1 MPKRWR
7 VHPHDAAEIRA
18 LEVSAR
24 VPFVVA
30 QMLICRGIR
39 DATQARTFLEP
50 KLSDL
55 RDPDLMPGVPEAADR
70 LIAAVRDHR
79 KIVVYGDYD
88 VDGMTATSIL
98 MICLRLLG
106 GEVTTYVPHRIDEGY
121 GLNAEALRTLAER
134 GANVVVTVDC
144 GIASIAE
151 ADVARE
157 LGLELIIT
165 DHHMLADRLPS
176 AAAIVHPR
184 LPGTAYPFGELCG
197 AGVAFKLAW
206 AVCQRANQA
215 KKVSDRMRDFLVQA
229 VGLVAL
235 GTVADVVPLIDENRI
250 IVKHG
255 LCSLRHQPTL
265 GMAALL
271 RVTGLD
277 QKSELSAEDIA
288 FTLAPRLNAAGRLGQ
303 ASLGVELLTTD
314 NAERASALAEYL
326 NELNSSRE
334 SLERSIYLAA
344 NKQALEQFDPERDA
358 ARVFAGRGWHA
369 GVIGIVASRLVEKF
383 HRPVVIISLD
393 ELGLKPGCGSA
404 RSVPGFDLHAALCA
418 CTDTLLAH
426 GGHAYAAGLKIDPT
440 RVDQFR
446 ASFVDHAAGEISTSS
461 RTAELRIDAEVPFS
475 SLSAE
480 AVQLLERLAPFGS
493 GNPRP
498 MLCATNVSLAEPP
511 KKIGNGERHLS
522 LRLHQHGT
530 RLRSVAFGG
539 GEWAD
544 AISAVDGELAVAF
557 RPVINDYKG
566 RRNVELHLCDWHPAA
581 VPAAAT

>member
-1 MPKRWR
+1 
-7 VHPHDAAEIRA
+7 
-18 LEVSAR
+18 

-39 DATQARTFLEP
+39 DPAQARTFLDP

-55 RDPDLMPGVPEAADR
+55 RDPDLLPGVVDAAER
-70 LIAAVRDHR
+70 LMAAVRDHR

-88 VDGMTATSIL
+88 VDGMTATAIL
-98 MICLRLLG
+98 TMCLRLLG
-106 GEVTTYVPHRIDEGY
+106 GDVTTYVPHRIDEGY

-144 GIASIAE
+144 GIASLAE

-157 LGLELIIT
+157 LGLELIVT
-165 DHHMLADRLPS
+165 DHHQMADRLPS

-215 KKVSDRMRDFLVQA
+215 KKVSDRMREFLVQA

-235 GTVADVVPLIDENRI
+235 GTVADVVPLVDENRI
-250 IVKHG
+250 AVKHG
-255 LCSLRHQPTL
+255 LNSLRQQPTL
-265 GMAALL
+265 GIAALL
-271 RVTGLD
+271 KVTGLD
-277 QKSELSAEDIA
+277 QKKELSAEDIA
-288 FTLAPRLNAAGRLGQ
+288 FMLAPRLNAAGRLGQ
-303 ASLGVELLTTD
+303 ATLGVELLTTD

-334 SLERSIYLAA
+334 SIERSIYLAA
-344 NKQALEQFDPERDA
+344 NKQAQEQFNPAEDA
-358 ARVFAGRGWHA
+358 ALVLAGRGWHP

-383 HRPVVIISLD
+383 HRPIVMIALD
-393 ELGLKPGCGSA
+393 ELGLKAGVGSC

-418 CTDTLLAH
+418 CTDTLLSH
-426 GGHAYAAGLKIDPT
+426 GGHAAAAGLKIEPA
-440 RVDQFR
+440 RVDAFR
-446 ASFVDHAAGEISTSS
+446 ASFVEHAAGEISHSA

-480 AVQLLERLAPFGS
+480 AVQLLERLAPFGC

-498 MLCATNVSLAEPP
+498 MLCATNVALTEPP

-539 GEWAD
+539 GEWAE
-544 AISAVDGELAVAF
+544 AIMAIEGELAVAF
-557 RPVINDYKG
+557 RPVINEYKG
-566 RRNVELHLCDWHPAA
+566 RRNVELHLCDWHPA
-581 VPAAAT
+581 VGQSSPSEIQPDVVTTTGS